1 MKLSVVLLAS
11 VIVGGSLSG
20 CGVKYGC
27 PAPDG
32 VQCKPISEV
41 YSSTLSAKSQPQEKS
56 AGKAKSNKGSPAKPA
71 SPAMESFPGLPSIPP
86 VPIRSAPRILR
97 VWVAPWIDAEGDLHQ
112 EGYLYVV
119 VDQGK
124 WAIGL
129 PAMESEAAPTL
140 KIAPEDRP
148 QSTQDQPRTGGK
160 ENGK

>member
-1 MKLSVVLLAS
+1 MKLSVVLFAS
-11 VIVGGSLSG
+11 VIVGGGLSG
-20 CGVKYGC
+20 CAVKYGC

-32 VQCKPISEV
+32 IQCKPISQV
-41 YSSTLSAKSQPQEKS
+41 YSSTLAAEARPLDSSAKG
-56 AGKAKSNKGSPAKPA
+56 AGKKEGSPEKPDA
-71 SPAMESFPGLPSIPP
+71 SKMQPLVTPP
-86 VPIRSAPRILR
+86 EAATPLRSAPRILR

-129 PAMESEAAPTL
+129 PAVESEAAPTL
-140 KIAPEDRP
+140 KMAPEDSP
-148 QSTQDQPRTGGK
+148 QSTQEQPRTGGK

>member
-11 VIVGGSLSG
+11 LVVGGALSG

-32 VQCKPISEV
+32 VQCKPISQV
-41 YSSTLSAKSQPQEKS
+41 YSSTMASEARPLDSSSKGASKEKEPPEKPDAS
-56 AGKAKSNKGSPAKPA
+56 KMKPLISPPEATT
-71 SPAMESFPGLPSIPP
+71 
-86 VPIRSAPRILR
+86 PIRSAPRILR

-129 PAMESEAAPTL
+129 PAVESEAAPTL
-140 KIAPEDRP
+140 KMTPEDRP
-148 QSTQDQPRTGGK
+148 QSTRDQPRTGDK